1 MSRSFYTQEQKNQVI
16 ELYKDRTKSI
26 KEIAGI
32 TNVHPTA
39 VSKIAAEAGLPLR
52 HPKNAKVVCQK
63 CGHVCENAA
72 KFCSMCGAEI
82 LSPKRSAIKASKSLY
97 RLVPSMPSSIREK
110 VDEYIKIID
119 HYIANS
125 KEAK

>member
-1 MSRSFYTQEQKNQVI
+1 MSKSYYTHEKRNQVI
-16 ELYKDRTKSI
+16 ELYKDRTKST
-26 KEIAGI
+26 KEIADI
-32 TNVHPTA
+32 ANVS
-39 VSKIAAEAGLPLR
+39 VSSVSRIAAEAGLTLR
-52 HPKNAKVVCQK
+52 HPKNTKVVCQK
-63 CGHVCENAA
+63 CGHVCENSA

>member
-1 MSRSFYTQEQKNQVI
+1 MSKQYYTHEKRNQVI
-16 ELYKDRTKSI
+16 ELYKDRTKST
-26 KEIAGI
+26 KEIADI
-32 TNVHPTA
+32 ANVS
-39 VSKIAAEAGLPLR
+39 VSSVSRIAAEAGLPLR